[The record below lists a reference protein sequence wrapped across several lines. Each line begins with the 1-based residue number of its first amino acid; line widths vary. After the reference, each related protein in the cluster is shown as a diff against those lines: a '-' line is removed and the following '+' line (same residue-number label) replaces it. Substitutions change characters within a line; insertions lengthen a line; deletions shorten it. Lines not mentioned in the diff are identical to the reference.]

1 MNTPLTW
8 DIRMNSLLT
17 WETGAYRSKR
27 TNKQLWERKMAFVAT
42 VCEPLLNI
50 QAYIFFDTT
59 FNTREYEKQL
69 KYYGGLFKRHFPDVK
84 QPYDE
89 LRRYIAVVKHNEWVY
104 SRIALNVITNLP
116 DLNYII

>member
-1 MNTPLTW
+1 MNA
-8 DIRMNSLLT
+8 LLT
-17 WETGAYRSKR
+17 WESGAYRTKR
-27 TNKQLWERKMAFVAT
+27 TDKQLWERKMTFVAT

-50 QAYIFFDTT
+50 TNYIFFDNT

-69 KYYGGLFKRHFPDVK
+69 KYYGGIFKRHFPDVK

-89 LRRYIAVVKHNEWVY
+89 LRRYVAVVKHNEWVY
-104 SRIALNVITNLP
+104 SRIALNIETHLP